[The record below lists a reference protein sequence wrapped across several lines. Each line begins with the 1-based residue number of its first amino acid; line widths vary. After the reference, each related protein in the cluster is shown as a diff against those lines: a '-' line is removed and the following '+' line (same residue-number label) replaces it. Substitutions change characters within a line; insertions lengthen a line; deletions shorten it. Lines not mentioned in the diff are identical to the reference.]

1 METRNLIII
10 GGGPAGLTAALYAA
24 RAELKP
30 LVFEG
35 YQAGGQLMLTS
46 EVENF
51 PGFENG
57 IMGPKLIEEMHK
69 QASRF
74 GAEIVTKDVSKVDLT
89 KRPFTVEVEGQE
101 YKAKTLVISTGAS
114 ARWLNLESE
123 QALMGRGVT
132 SCATCDGAFYKG
144 KEVVVIGGG
153 DSAMEEALFLTKFA
167 SKVTIIHRRDE
178 FRASKIMLSRAKA
191 HEKIEIKT
199 PYVVEEVLDPE
210 QKKVTG
216 VKIKNTKS
224 NEIEE
229 LSCQGFFVAIGHIPN
244 TKLFGE
250 AIKTDEKGYIIT
262 NAKSTATNVT
272 GVFACGDVQDS
283 TYRQA
288 ITAAGT
294 GCMAAIEV
302 ERFLAEHDEE

>member
-101 YKAKTLVISTGAS
+101 YKAKPLVISTGSS